1 MAAKMTPQTNESTRV
16 LLVDDFRAF
25 RDSVRSLLEENP
37 RYEVVGEAE
46 DGLTA
51 TQLAETLRPDV
62 VLMDVN
68 IPRLDGVTATR
79 QIKALLPET
88 SIIGISAVPTPYAR
102 EEMLKAGAR
111 GFVQKEHISDEL
123 LAAIEQAIR
132 DRLLHL

>member
-68 IPRLDGVTATR
+68 ISRLDGVTATR

-102 EEMLKAGAR
+102 EEMLKVGLYR
-111 GFVQKEHISDEL
+111 RSTYLTNSLPL
-123 LAAIEQAIR
+123 LN
-132 DRLLHL
+132 RLSEIDYCICSLF